1 MKFLYYWH
9 VLLDDLAICSKEY
22 PKFFIQIISSI
33 CQKNDATKGNEEKL
47 NSTRFNA
54 RILYFKYLQMYFNMS
69 QMS

>member
-9 VLLDDLAICSKEY
+9 LLFDDLTIRSKEY
-22 PKFFIQIISSI
+22 LKFFIQIISSI
-33 CQKNDATKGNEEKL
+33 CTKNDATKGNEEKL
-47 NSTRFNA
+47 FNA